1 MATYEL
7 TNMAKKPGL
16 RARAK
21 SVQAAMTVA
30 HESETSSRK
39 VTLTVRLP
47 EATYERVRQL
57 AFDQRRSQHS
67 ILLEGVDMAL
77 AKHG

>member
-1 MATYEL
+1 
-7 TNMAKKPGL
+7 MAKKTGQQAKG
-16 RARAK
+16 RTAK
-21 SVQAAMTVA
+21 SVAK
-30 HESETSSRK
+30 EPETSGKK

-67 ILLEGVDMAL
+67 ILLEGVDMVL
-77 AKHG
+77 AKHGWPGNTEP

>member
-1 MATYEL
+1 
-7 TNMAKKPGL
+7 MAKKAGL

-30 HESETSSRK
+30 KDDAPDSGRK

-47 EATYERVRQL
+47 EATYEAVRHL
-57 AFDQRRSQHS
+57 AFEQRRSQHS

-77 AKHG
+77 AKHGKG